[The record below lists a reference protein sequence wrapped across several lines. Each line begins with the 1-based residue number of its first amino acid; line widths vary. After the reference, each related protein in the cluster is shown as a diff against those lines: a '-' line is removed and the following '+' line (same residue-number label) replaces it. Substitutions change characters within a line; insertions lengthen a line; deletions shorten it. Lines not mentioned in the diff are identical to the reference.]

1 MVTDLINRT
10 GLRFRNG
17 TFPLPILIAN
27 LGLFYDDLSAELGST
42 QQCLSWDRNRHPQ
55 RGWGEHDGALHV
67 LIA

>member
-55 RGWGEHDGALHV
+55 RG
-67 LIA
+67 